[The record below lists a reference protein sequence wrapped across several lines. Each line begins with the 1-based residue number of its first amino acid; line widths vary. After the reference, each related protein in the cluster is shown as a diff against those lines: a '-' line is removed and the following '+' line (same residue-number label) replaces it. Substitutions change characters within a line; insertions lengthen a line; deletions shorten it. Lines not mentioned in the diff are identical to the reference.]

1 MQELANI
8 IKEYREKKG
17 VSLQEL
23 SDKTKIRKNILSAIE
38 QGDFSLL
45 PPVYGTSFL
54 RTIVQYLEIP
64 EEQYEEFLS
73 PIKKKDNE
81 ATKSNQKG
89 GFRDYGS
96 IKGSIKLFGIELNPN
111 FMNYALYFAFGLLV
125 LVLLYI
131 SLFYEKDTPSE
142 PEITV
147 NEETLPDDEQ
157 IIITGDEK
165 DDDDGLFAAD
175 SISLKAIA
183 IDTAWVRIDMDGQR
197 LDEVLFVP
205 KQTKTWK
212 AKEYFIIYQGNYGA
226 LEYRRDGKI
235 LEPFGSPGSTIRNVK
250 ITREKVITPTP
261 W

>member
-8 IKEYREKKG
+8 IKKYREQKG

-64 EEQYEEFLS
+64 EEEYEEFIS
-73 PIKKKDNE
+73 PIKKKE
-81 ATKSNQKG
+81 KEISKSTQKG
-89 GFRDYGS
+89 SFKDYGS
-96 IKGSIKLFGIELNPN
+96 IKGSIKLFGLELNPN

-131 SLFYEKDTPSE
+131 SLFYEKELESE
-142 PEITV
+142 PNLTGI
-147 NEETLPDDEQ
+147 EETLPDDEQ
-157 IIITGDEK
+157 IIITEEEDSDDE
-165 DDDDGLFAAD
+165 DYSSTD
-175 SISLKAIA
+175 SLTLRAVA
-183 IDTAWVRIDMDGQR
+183 IDTAWVRIDMDGQK

-205 KQTKTWK
+205 KSSKTWR
-212 AKEYFIIYQGNYGA
+212 AKEYFIIHQGNYGA
-226 LEYRRDGKI
+226 VEYRRNGKI
-235 LEPFGSPGSTIRNVK
+235 LEPFGSPGSTVRNVK
-250 ITREKVITPTP
+250 ITKDKVITPTP